1 MSHIADFV
9 DFGVVKTAVAV
20 AVVVVVVVAV
30 AVAVDM
36 KNLVLPIAEE
46 QSFHYT
52 LLDASC

>member
-20 AVVVVVVVAV
+20 VVVVAAVV
-30 AVAVDM
+30 AAAADTM
-36 KNLVLPIAEE
+36 NLVLPIAEE

-52 LLDASC
+52 LLDAFC